1 MTIKMLCLVAG
12 TLVALGHGPARG
24 QLVRARACRGDVE
37 KFCQGIPPGGGRLI
51 RCLEENSAKL
61 SAGCKKVIGA
71 GGAEAG
77 GAEASGG
84 ATSAKTACRGDAMR
98 LCADAVGDQV
108 KMKQCL
114 QAHAAQLSDG
124 CKTALIQGGN

>member
-77 GAEASGG
+77 GAQASGG
-84 ATSAKTACRGDAMR
+84 GPAGPKARRG
-98 LCADAVGDQV
+98 
-108 KMKQCL
+108 
-114 QAHAAQLSDG
+114 AAPRPP
-124 CKTALIQGGN
+124 APGGGGGG

>member
-12 TLVALGHGPARG
+12 TLVALGHEPARG

-37 KFCQGIPPGGGRLI
+37 KFCQGIAPGGGRLI

-84 ATSAKTACRGDAMR
+84 GPPGPKGRRRGGRRPPPRGGGGAGRREDGAPR
-98 LCADAVGDQV
+98 
-108 KMKQCL
+108 
-114 QAHAAQLSDG
+114 AAGARPPRPRDG
-124 CKTALIQGGN
+124 